1 MCEMNFLGKKIFNHT
16 YISNTAAQ
24 SGKNIRCVSPA
35 PCIPIKISEFLV
47 ISSCFLN
54 DTFLL

>member
-1 MCEMNFLGKKIFNHT
+1 MFNHT

-24 SGKNIRCVSPA
+24 SGKNMRCVSPA